1 MLSMKADAIRRHTKL
16 DNKASILFVLLLSQT
31 VVVPS

>member
-1 MLSMKADAIRRHTKL
+1 MLSMKADANQGHTKL